1 MTSPSA
7 QPGLDSLSKSFEPA
21 ALEAHW
27 GPEWEKRGYG
37 IAGYRGTGA
46 PVSDQASFAIQ
57 LPPPNVTGTL
67 HMGHAFNQTIMDSL
81 TRYHR
86 MSGFNTLWLPGTDHA
101 GIATQIV
108 VERQLQG
115 QGINRHDM
123 GPTPA
128 EARKNFI
135 AKVWEWKEQSGNT
148 ITQQMRRMGDSVD
161 WSREYFTMDDKLSPV
176 VTDTFVRLYEQGLI
190 YRGKRLVSWDPVL
203 MSAVSDLEVE
213 SEEEEGHLWHICYPF
228 VNGPQLVD
236 GQTAKGLVVATT
248 RPETML
254 GDVAVMVNPEDDRY
268 KHLIGQQVHL
278 PLCDR
283 TVPVIADDYVDKA
296 FGTGVVKVTP
306 AHDANDYAVGQRHQ
320 LPMIGILNLDV
331 TVNELAPEKYRG
343 MDRFVARKAIVA
355 DLNALGLLIEVKK
368 HKLMVPRCARTSQ
381 IIEPMLT
388 DQWFVA
394 MNKVSDKD
402 PTGKSIAQK
411 AIDVVQSGEVK
422 FVPENWINTY
432 NQWMN
437 NITDWCISRQLWWG
451 HQIPAWYDED
461 GKVYVARSE
470 DEAQAQ
476 APGKK
481 LRRDEDVLDTW
492 YSSALVPFS
501 TLDWDRE
508 GGHDGLG
515 RSDFGREADGSQAK
529 HNMTNQ
535 TLQLKDQDLYLP
547 SSVLVTGYDIIF
559 FWVARMIMMTTHFTG
574 RVPFKHVYIHGLV
587 RDAQGKKMSKSEGN
601 VLDPVDLIDGIAL
614 EPLLDKRSQ
623 GLRKPETAPQ
633 VRKNTQKEFPDGI
646 PPYGADALRFTF
658 AALASLGRSI
668 NFDSKR
674 CEGYRNFCNKL
685 WNATRFVL
693 MNCEGKDCGL
703 MDHTKADCKPGG
715 KAHGYMHFSQADRWI
730 SSLLQQTEDQVAKG
744 FADYRLDNVA
754 TAVYEFVWN
763 EYCDWYLEIAKVQIQ
778 NGDESQQRAT
788 RRTLIRTLEA
798 ILRMAHPIIPFITEE
813 LWQKV
818 APVAGIPGE
827 SVSIAPYP
835 VAQLNKVDTDA
846 IDRVNQLKA
855 LVDAC
860 RNLRGEMNVSPATKM
875 PVFALG
881 DPDFIRAN
889 AAVLK
894 AMAKLSDVKVYED
907 ESTWQAAAQS
917 APVAV
922 VGNIRMCLFIEVDV
936 AAEKIRLAKEVT
948 RLETEIVKANGKL
961 GNEAFV
967 AKAPPAVITQER
979 QRLADF
985 EALLTKVKEQLQ
997 RLN

>member
-27 GPEWEKRGYG
+27 GTEWEKRGYG

-320 LPMIGILNLDV
+320 LPTIGILNLDV

-355 DLNALGLLIEVKK
+355 DLDALGLLIEVKK

-470 DEAQAQ
+470 ADAQAQ

-501 TLDWDRE
+501 TLGWDRE

-846 IDRVNQLKA
+846 IDSVNQLKA

-907 ESTWQAAAQS
+907 ESTWQTAAQS